1 MRGFAEPMPAEK
13 PTPISP
19 EGKRAAERVRTIF
32 YSIAAANLV
41 VVAIVIWKGCHADKP
56 HAADP
61 TKPAAVENGMPQ
73 KEALAPD
80 GTRRGEGSGS
90 SR

>member
-1 MRGFAEPMPAEK
+1 MPAEK
-13 PTPISP
+13 PTPITP

-41 VVAIVIWKGCHADKP
+41 IVAIVIWKGCHAEKT
-56 HAADP
+56 HGTDP
-61 TKPAAVENGMPQ
+61 TKPAAVENGVPPGN
-73 KEALAPD
+73 EPTPA
-80 GTRRGEGSGS
+80 GTKRSEESGP